1 MVANELIDSR
11 KRFMVECFIFKVDL
25 EKVYDHVDWGF
36 LDYMLLRFGF
46 GDTRRGGCKSAS
58 LLLPS

>member
-1 MVANELIDSR
+1 
-11 KRFMVECFIFKVDL
+11 MVEWFIFKVDL

-58 LLLPS
+58 LLFPS